1 MEIIVTPTGSGIS
14 AHNSE
19 VIMND
24 VLNVGDTICC
34 HDYADMMD
42 VMNELTRQG
51 YIATAQV
58 GYVVRIESVPL
69 ADPTEQDGWV
79 TWNKKE

>member
-1 MEIIVTPTGSGIS
+1 MSK
-14 AHNSE
+14 
-19 VIMND
+19 
-24 VLNVGDTICC
+24 VLSKGDTICC

-69 ADPTEQDGWV
+69 ADPAEQDEWV
-79 TWNKKE
+79 TWNK

>member
-1 MEIIVTPTGSGIS
+1 MIGIVEETDGERYISPTDY
-14 AHNSE
+14 E
-19 VIMND
+19 VIMDD
-24 VLNVGDTICC
+24 VIKVGDTIYC

-42 VMNELTRQG
+42 VMNELMKQG

-79 TWNKKE
+79 TWNK

>member
-1 MEIIVTPTGSGIS
+1 MSRWIDADALPRHGQRGGIV
-14 AHNSE
+14 H
-19 VIMND
+19 
-24 VLNVGDTICC
+24 TICC

-42 VMNELTRQG
+42 VMNELMKQG

-69 ADPTEQDGWV
+69 QDPTEQDGWV
-79 TWNKKE
+79 TWNK

>member
-1 MEIIVTPTGSGIS
+1 MS
-14 AHNSE
+14 N
-19 VIMND
+19 
-24 VLNVGDTICC
+24 VLKKGDTICC

-42 VMNELTRQG
+42 VMNELMKQG

-79 TWNKKE
+79 TWNKQE

>member
-1 MEIIVTPTGSGIS
+1 MEIIVAPTGSGIS

-42 VMNELTRQG
+42 VMNELMKQG

-69 ADPTEQDGWV
+69 QDSTEQDGWV
-79 TWNKKE
+79 TWNK

>member
-1 MEIIVTPTGSGIS
+1 
-14 AHNSE
+14 
-19 VIMND
+19 
-24 VLNVGDTICC
+24 
-34 HDYADMMD
+34 MMD
-42 VMNELTRQG
+42 VMNELVKQG

-79 TWNKKE
+79 TWNK

>member
-1 MEIIVTPTGSGIS
+1 MADGLRMEIAS
-14 AHNSE
+14 
-19 VIMND
+19 
-24 VLNVGDTICC
+24 CC

-42 VMNELTRQG
+42 VISELTRQG

-58 GYVVRIESVPL
+58 GYVVRIESVPV

-79 TWNKKE
+79 TWNK